1 MSWLHVSWK
10 LQTHFGVSM
19 IDIDMTDPWKH
30 GNVAIAVCNLIEEA
44 RKDNKGRIPQ
54 GEFRPLVKNLLKNKY
69 NYDIEFI
76 LDKKGSLSRVQ
87 INTDEVFFVLKHS

>member
-1 MSWLHVSWK
+1 
-10 LQTHFGVSM
+10 M

-30 GNVAIAVCNLIEEA
+30 GNVAIAVCNLLEEA
-44 RKDNKGRIPQ
+44 RKDNKGHIPR

-87 INTDEVFFVLKHS
+87 INTDEVFFILKHG